1 MKLTPCPQISGSLT
15 ATLSIATTVAVD
27 FMGVFRP
34 VVRDLDTKIVVK

>member
-15 ATLSIATTVAVD
+15 DALSIATTVTVD
-27 FMGVFRP
+27 FMGGFHA